1 MTLPRSPAAGKS
13 RRATVR
19 SRDAAIINALVVA
32 TLVIGIARMVA
43 LAGQW

>member
-1 MTLPRSPAAGKS
+1 MSL
-13 RRATVR
+13 RRAR
-19 SRDAAIINALVVA
+19 RLIRRDSAIINALVVA